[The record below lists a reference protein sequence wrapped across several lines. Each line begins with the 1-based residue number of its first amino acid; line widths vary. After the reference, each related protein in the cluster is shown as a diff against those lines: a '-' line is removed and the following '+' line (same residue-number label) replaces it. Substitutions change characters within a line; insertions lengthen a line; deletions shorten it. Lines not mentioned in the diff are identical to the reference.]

1 MNKKL
6 KIYSLYQIDQYGK
19 VKFIARYGSY
29 HRMLSATMFLSN
41 WFYEVEEKDCA
52 YGGTVLLT

>member
-1 MNKKL
+1 M
-6 KIYSLYQIDQYGK
+6 YQIDRYGK
-19 VKFIARYGSY
+19 VKFVARYGSY

-52 YGGTVLLT
+52 YGGTILLT